1 MNIFEQYQTLGIE
14 DKMSHT
20 TSRVEDVLKDR
31 ILNPITAKG
40 ESKVPRKEIE
50 KLKNVL
56 TILKKGLLVRRLF
69 CELIVIINTLR
80 SKVTNS
86 EIDLQAF

>member
-1 MNIFEQYQTLGIE
+1 MTETNTSNRRRSEESWNISEL
-14 DKMSHT
+14 
-20 TSRVEDVLKDR
+20 VE
-31 ILNPITAKG
+31 KG
-40 ESKVPRKEIE
+40 EE

-56 TILKKGLLVRRLF
+56 TILRKGLLLRRLF
-69 CELIVIINTLR
+69 DELIVIINTLT

>member
-1 MNIFEQYQTLGIE
+1 MTETNTSNRRRSEESWNISELIE
-14 DKMSHT
+14 
-20 TSRVEDVLKDR
+20 
-31 ILNPITAKG
+31 KG
-40 ESKVPRKEIE
+40 EE

-56 TILKKGLLVRRLF
+56 TILRKGLLLRRLF
-69 CELIVIINTLR
+69 DELIVIINTLT

>member
-1 MNIFEQYQTLGIE
+1 MTETNTSNRRRSEESWNVSELIE
-14 DKMSHT
+14 
-20 TSRVEDVLKDR
+20 
-31 ILNPITAKG
+31 KG
-40 ESKVPRKEIE
+40 EE

-56 TILKKGLLVRRLF
+56 TILRKGLLLRRLF
-69 CELIVIINTLR
+69 DELIVIINTLR

>member
-1 MNIFEQYQTLGIE
+1 MTKTNTSNRRRSEESWNISELIE
-14 DKMSHT
+14 
-20 TSRVEDVLKDR
+20 
-31 ILNPITAKG
+31 KG
-40 ESKVPRKEIE
+40 EE

-56 TILKKGLLVRRLF
+56 TILRKGLLLRRLF
-69 CELIVIINTLR
+69 DELIVIINTLT

>member
-1 MNIFEQYQTLGIE
+1 MTKTNTSNRRRSEESWNISELIE
-14 DKMSHT
+14 
-20 TSRVEDVLKDR
+20 
-31 ILNPITAKG
+31 KG
-40 ESKVPRKEIE
+40 EE

>member
-1 MNIFEQYQTLGIE
+1 MTETNTSNRRRSEESWNISEL
-14 DKMSHT
+14 
-20 TSRVEDVLKDR
+20 VE
-31 ILNPITAKG
+31 KG
-40 ESKVPRKEIE
+40 EE

-56 TILKKGLLVRRLF
+56 TILRKGLLLRRLF
-69 CELIVIINTLR
+69 DELIVIINTLR